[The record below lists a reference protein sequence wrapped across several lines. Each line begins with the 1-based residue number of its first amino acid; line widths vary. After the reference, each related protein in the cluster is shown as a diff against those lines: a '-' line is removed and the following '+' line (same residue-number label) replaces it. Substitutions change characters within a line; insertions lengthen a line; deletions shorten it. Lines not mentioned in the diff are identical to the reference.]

1 MKIRGKVAIF
11 AFNGDLICFAHV
23 MLNALEMREKDYDV
37 KMIIEGSAKKQG
49 LPLCTMG

>member
-23 MLNALEMREKDYDV
+23 MLNTLERKEKDYDV
-37 KMIIEGSAKKQG
+37 RS
-49 LPLCTMG
+49 

>member
-1 MKIRGKVAIF
+1 MAIF

-23 MLNALEMREKDYDV
+23 MFNALERKEKDHDV
-37 KMIIEGSAKKQG
+37 KVIIGGSAKKQG